1 MDVLE
6 FMIERDIK
14 YFLVLKII
22 MLFITELG
30 I

>member
-14 YFLVLKII
+14 HFLVLKII